1 MLNFH
6 SFFLNN
12 EVLFLN
18 QDSTFLCLCQA
29 GSISFIR
36 VSCRWCNGVAGV
48 AIVANVAVEVSD
60 KLWLLCLP
68 PELGEEE
75 SKSLV
80 CS

>member
-1 MLNFH
+1 M
-6 SFFLNN
+6 FLVDGVT
-12 EVLFLN
+12 E
-18 QDSTFLCLCQA
+18 
-29 GSISFIR
+29 
-36 VSCRWCNGVAGV
+36 VAGM

>member
-1 MLNFH
+1 MLNFY
-6 SFFLNN
+6 SFYLNH

-18 QDSTFLCLCQA
+18 QESPFLCLCQG
-29 GSISFIR
+29 GSISLSLSP
-36 VSCRWCNGVAGV
+36 VDGVTGVASM

-68 PELGEEE
+68 PEFGEEN
-75 SKSLV
+75 KSLV